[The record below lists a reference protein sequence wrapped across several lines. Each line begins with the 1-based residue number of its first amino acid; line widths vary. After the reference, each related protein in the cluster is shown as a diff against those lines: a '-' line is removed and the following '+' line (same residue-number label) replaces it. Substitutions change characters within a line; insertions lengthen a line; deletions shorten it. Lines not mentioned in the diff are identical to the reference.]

1 MGKDCCDGNHKNC
14 MMAMGVIVALIGL
27 LWLLGDLGYIA
38 FTFPWLPLLV
48 LLFGLKLLYITWK
61 H

>member
-1 MGKDCCDGNHKNC
+1 
-14 MMAMGVIVALIGL
+14 MGVIVALIGL